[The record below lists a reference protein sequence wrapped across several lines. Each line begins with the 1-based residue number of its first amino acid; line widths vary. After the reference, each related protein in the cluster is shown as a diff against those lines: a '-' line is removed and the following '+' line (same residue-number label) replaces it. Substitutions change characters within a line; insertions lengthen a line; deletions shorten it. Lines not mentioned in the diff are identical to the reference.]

1 MQPCAHVWSGAL
13 PSHGQLCRFIRF
25 ARAALRRASHVRH
38 CAALRIER
46 LALERSRVR
55 CLHALRYCALVWSF
69 GLDSTTAGPLRLS
82 HRSCAS
88 VVAELRCRPLRAA
101 AAARLGRDASRPRL
115 AAAHRTRDRRTEAR
129 HCRGPPVGRTVV
141 THCTVAHTVDCPS
154 FSRALGAATVM
165 RLMRAALGHEEYRD
179 DVRSSRYVVAGRD
192 EHRRGERCDTVP
204 RSIPQCVTAPSST

>member
-1 MQPCAHVWSGAL
+1 MVGCASFARPAVPVHPFRTCGTA
-13 PSHGQLCRFIRF
+13 PRF
-25 ARAALRRASHVRH
+25 ASNARAGTP
-38 CAALRIER
+38 AAR
-46 LALERSRVR
+46 LALERSRMR

-165 RLMRAALGHEEYRD
+165 RLMRAALGHEEYGD
-179 DVRSSRYVVAGRD
+179 NVRSSR
-192 EHRRGERCDTVP
+192 
-204 RSIPQCVTAPSST
+204 